1 MRWIKEFHWSQLVIV
16 DSFMRAYSQILGI
29 DGIETIERLNEEIRA
44 LKKKLKVYQDADPQF
59 FDYNRHEWG
68 K

>member
-1 MRWIKEFHWSQLVIV
+1 MIV

-29 DGIETIERLNEEIRA
+29 DGIETIERLNEEIRL
-44 LKKKLKVYQDADPQF
+44 LKQKLKVYQDADPQF